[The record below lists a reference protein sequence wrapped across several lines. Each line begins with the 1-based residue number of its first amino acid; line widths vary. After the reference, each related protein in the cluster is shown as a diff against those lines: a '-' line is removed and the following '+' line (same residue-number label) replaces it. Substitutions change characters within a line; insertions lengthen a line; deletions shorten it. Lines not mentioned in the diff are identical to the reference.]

1 MNKLSVIIPLYNHV
15 DSIER
20 ALNSVLNQYEK
31 VDEII
36 VVDDGSTDGSL
47 EFIQSLACDNLKLIE
62 QPGLGVAAALNKGV
76 SSSKNAHVA
85 FLDPADAWL
94 PFFIHEMTKLEQQHP
109 HVNIFASRYQ
119 FVDSH
124 QNPADAKIRLS
135 CADPNGFLLSSCHDT
150 NSCSDLP
157 FVTSSMLISKAHFE
171 KLGGFPI
178 GHKTDIQRDF
188 LLKILEC
195 SEVVYS
201 PNIHVHHQI
210 KVNENTEHSKVL
222 GFFSLRLFGV
232 MNVLPLNNV
241 LTQSKT
247 NYKKGWQ
254 L

>member
-1 MNKLSVIIPLYNHV
+1 MNKLSVVIPLHDHI

-47 EFIQSLACDNLKLIE
+47 EFIQSYSCYNLKLIE

-76 SSSKNAHVA
+76 ASARNTHVA
-85 FLDPADAWL
+85 FLDPADTWL
-94 PFFIHEMTKLEQQHP
+94 PFFTLEMKKLEQQHP
-109 HVNIFASRYQ
+109 HLNIFASRYQ

-124 QNPADAKIRLS
+124 QNPADAKIRLPS
-135 CADPNGFLLSSCHDT
+135 ANPNGFLLSSFYDA
-150 NSCSDLP
+150 NKRNDLP
-157 FVTSSMLISKAHFE
+157 FVISSMLISKARFE

-178 GHKTDIQRDF
+178 GNGIDAQRDF
-188 LLKILEC
+188 LLKILER
-195 SEVVYS
+195 SEVLYS
-201 PNIHVHHQI
+201 PNIHVHHQM
-210 KVNENTEHSKVL
+210 KVNENTDNSKL
-222 GFFSLRLFGV
+222 SAFFSLRLFGL
-232 MNVLPLNNV
+232 MNGLPLNSV